1 MYIFNFLV
9 SWRSENEPDFAGG
22 WPLCEQREDRD
33 LGCGMGSWL
42 LWAESGLASHPLED
56 RDRDM
61 RLARLQSVDTGA
73 AGWWVWWPLC
83 PRGLVW
89 PAQCHRDIRDK
100 CHTLWCATSDEQ
112 ERKWHIRSDPTFYKC
127 FSRHLFLTKSLLSA
141 VERRRAKSVHD
152 FRMYAGRHI
161 FNDETQL

>member
-1 MYIFNFLV
+1 MYIFNSLV

-61 RLARLQSVDTGA
+61 RLAELQSVDTGA
-73 AGWWVWWPLC
+73 RVVSVVTTVSPGPGV
-83 PRGLVW
+83 
-89 PAQCHRDIRDK
+89 
-100 CHTLWCATSDEQ
+100 TSPV
-112 ERKWHIRSDPTFYKC
+112 S
-127 FSRHLFLTKSLLSA
+127 S
-141 VERRRAKSVHD
+141 
-152 FRMYAGRHI
+152 
-161 FNDETQL
+161 